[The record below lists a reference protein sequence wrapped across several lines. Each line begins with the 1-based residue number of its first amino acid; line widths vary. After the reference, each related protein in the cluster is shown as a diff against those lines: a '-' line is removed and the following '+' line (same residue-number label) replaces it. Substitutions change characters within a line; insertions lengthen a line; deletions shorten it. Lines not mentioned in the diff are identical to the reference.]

1 MTIRTA
7 ATIVG
12 HAPSPRL
19 VLREHALDALLAVS
33 RALGAPW
40 EASVTSEDDGPPVL
54 VLGIA
59 RGSLGS
65 ASCLLVP
72 GDHLFVVEVV
82 SEVLVR
88 LPPCL
93 LREVAASLGSRDARL
108 LGRPLP

>member
-1 MTIRTA
+1 MVLLTS

-12 HAPSPRL
+12 HAPSPCL
-19 VLREHALDALLAVS
+19 VLRERALDALLAVS

-40 EASVTSEDDGPPVL
+40 ESSAASEDEGPPLFVR
-54 VLGIA
+54 GAA

-72 GDHLFVVEVV
+72 GDHLFAVEVV
-82 SEVLVR
+82 SGVLVR

-93 LREVAASLGSRDARL
+93 LREVALSLGSRDARI
-108 LGRPLP
+108 LPRLSP